1 MWLVYLASLILGA
14 GALFVQLL
22 AGTDHDVGGH
32 DVGLGD
38 AHPDA
43 GPGIMST
50 RSALFGLAAF
60 GLVGAPLHILGI
72 LEPTHALIVA
82 VLSALVA
89 TAAAGFVFRRL
100 GSATASGAASFSE
113 LVGLSGRVLVPLG
126 GAQRGKIRVALK
138 GHVVDVLATT
148 DESHIAAGASVKVVD
163 VRDEVAHVVSQG
175 EV

>member
-1 MWLVYLASLILGA
+1 MWILYLVALILGG

-32 DVGLGD
+32 DVGLDD

-43 GPGIMST
+43 GPGILST
-50 RSALFGLAAF
+50 RSVTFGLAAF

-72 LEPTHALIVA
+72 LAPTRALIVA
-82 VLSALVA
+82 TLAALGAV
-89 TAAAGFVFRRL
+89 AAAGFVFRRL
-100 GSATASGAASFSE
+100 GSAAASGAASFGE
-113 LVGLSGRVLVPLG
+113 LVGRSGRVLVPLG
-126 GAQRGKIRVALK
+126 GDRRGKIRVALG

-148 DESHIAAGASVKVVD
+148 DESHIAAGISVKVVD
-163 VRDEVAHVVSQG
+163 VRDDVAHVVSQK

>member
-1 MWLVYLASLILGA
+1 VWIVYLVAVILGG

-32 DVGLGD
+32 DVSLDD

-43 GPGIMST
+43 GPGLLST
-50 RSALFGLAAF
+50 RSVLFAVAAF

-72 LEPTHALIVA
+72 LAPRSALIVA
-82 VLSALVA
+82 L
-89 TAAAGFVFRRL
+89 AAAVAAGAIAALAFRRL
-100 GSATASGAASFSE
+100 GSAAASGAASLQQ
-113 LVGLSGRVLVPLG
+113 LVGCSGRVLVPLG
-126 GAQRGKIRVALK
+126 GQQRGKIRVALG

-148 DESHIAAGASVKVVD
+148 DENHIAIGKSVKVVD
-163 VRDEVAHVVSQG
+163 VRDDVAHVVPQG